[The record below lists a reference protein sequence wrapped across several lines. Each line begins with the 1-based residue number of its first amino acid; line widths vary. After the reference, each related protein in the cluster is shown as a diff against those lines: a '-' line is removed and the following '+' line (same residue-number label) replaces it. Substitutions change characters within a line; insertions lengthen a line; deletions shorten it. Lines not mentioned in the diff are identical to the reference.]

1 MWEDLSLT
9 RLREIA
15 RHYNKTVKIAG
26 IAKLKK
32 EEVIAELKK
41 HLVLATDNKSVK
53 HRTDKSDI
61 LLLKEGEPK
70 ITAEYKATG
79 KGKEYSKEDPK
90 KAVKA
95 ELADLERKS
104 ADKKRIKAQA
114 EGAKKDKE
122 AIKPPTVAEATDF
135 VIKKKIK
142 PKKKEIP
149 APPEQPKKAM
159 EDKSYKKKVVAKKVV
174 QARGASADAMAI
186 KPPEMKKEETS
197 TKKTYPTL
205 IDERLSEAEKLLE
218 KIKKEVEIID
228 EKKQTGYKLGVD
240 DKKWNKIRDKFE
252 EELINL
258 KKVGRDKTGNIYF
271 KEMSQYFQ
279 DKYGDGWKLFHPT
292 ASKDKYWNV
301 IDKLIAIWDKAEK
314 LLETKTIWV
323 KGETKSADKGAEAP
337 EMKKEETSKISKEL
351 EQLKQDLMS
360 DKADEKKS
368 KNSGTTLV
376 LDYEYKLIDMGYED
390 KYKNKTPAE
399 ELMRKTLLEYIKLT
413 APQRRANQT
422 AKDYKANGDGYYL
435 YVNMSKKEKEDIL
448 KNEKNIDFKKY
459 YKEAKDRVESG
470 DLLNKNTLPQ
480 ELTSKILKEATQ
492 NTKRSNKWEEF
503 YRESKYTRGDNLVEL
518 MNKTLDRYFTA
529 KYKNL
534 KETGDLKIYLDNQ
547 KSMVL
552 ESGILP
558 PSIATELN
566 EKFKDA
572 NSQLDQS
579 REVDL
584 DGDKFTS
591 YKNVKEKNSDI
602 RSINKKILSNFKN
615 LNKLKLL
622 KEK

>member
-32 EEVIAELKK
+32 EEVIKELDK

-61 LLLKEGEPK
+61 MLLKEGEPK

-135 VIKKKIK
+135 VIKKKK
-142 PKKKEIP
+142 KATLPPRKEKAMTEEEAKAELKKLQDAKKKEIP
-149 APPEQPKKAM
+149 VPPVTPKSAL
-159 EDKSYKKKVVAKKVV
+159 EDLSYKKKVVAKKVV
-174 QARGASADAMAI
+174 QARGASADAKAI
-186 KPPEMKKEETS
+186 KP
-197 TKKTYPTL
+197 
-205 IDERLSEAEKLLE
+205 
-218 KIKKEVEIID
+218 
-228 EKKQTGYKLGVD
+228 
-240 DKKWNKIRDKFE
+240 
-252 EELINL
+252 
-258 KKVGRDKTGNIYF
+258 
-271 KEMSQYFQ
+271 
-279 DKYGDGWKLFHPT
+279 
-292 ASKDKYWNV
+292 
-301 IDKLIAIWDKAEK
+301 
-314 LLETKTIWV
+314 
-323 KGETKSADKGAEAP
+323 P

-360 DKADEKKS
+360 DKADEKA
-368 KNSGTTLV
+368 KNSGNTLV

-413 APQRRANQT
+413 APQRRANWE
-422 AKDYKANGDGYYL
+422 ARSYKANGDGYYM

-459 YKEAKDRVESG
+459 YNEAKDRVESG

-480 ELTSKILKEATQ
+480 ELRQHT
-492 NTKRSNKWEEF
+492 
-503 YRESKYTRGDNLVEL
+503 
-518 MNKTLDRYFTA
+518 
-529 KYKNL
+529 
-534 KETGDLKIYLDNQ
+534 
-547 KSMVL
+547 
-552 ESGILP
+552 P
-558 PSIATELN
+558 IA
-566 EKFKDA
+566 
-572 NSQLDQS
+572 S
-579 REVDL
+579 
-584 DGDKFTS
+584 
-591 YKNVKEKNSDI
+591 
-602 RSINKKILSNFKN
+602 
-615 LNKLKLL
+615 
-622 KEK
+622 